1 MADHRAVRRQ
11 FFDSHQ
17 PQRMKVISLNT
28 EQAPPISVPLRFF
41 TAAPMFLLLAA
52 LMLMFGADN
61 PFANIHSPALLAA
74 THCVTLGFMTMIM
87 LGAMQQ
93 ILPVVI
99 GSPMHASRMTAWIT
113 FLPLLSGALLLP
125 AGFMLGEPVLLNLA
139 WPLLGLAFVAFI
151 SASLVSLALS
161 PAYNAT
167 KTAMLLS
174 ILALSGAIAFG
185 MLLAHGYAAGLLLP
199 YAKLTVAHASLA
211 LGGWVMLL
219 VVGVSYQVVPMFQLT
234 PNYPKWLSKGLAPF
248 IFIVLLL
255 GLLSLLLE
263 GKPYWLV
270 TVTQGLF
277 WFLAGCYAVITLR
290 LQCNRR
296 RRVADATLSF
306 FRLGMM
312 ALICA
317 ALFALATLF
326 FPDIDGF
333 ATESAVMFILG
344 FAMSL
349 IHGML
354 YKIVPFLVWFH
365 LFRGGVKSAVP
376 NLKEIIPEIWKWRH
390 LWLHRSTLLAALFA
404 PWWNAAAWL
413 VAFCLLLEG
422 MLLGY
427 ALLIAIAAYRRT
439 LERIEGDSS

>member
-1 MADHRAVRRQ
+1 
-11 FFDSHQ
+11 
-17 PQRMKVISLNT
+17 MKIISLNT

-41 TAAPMFLLLAA
+41 AAAPLFLLLAA
-52 LMLMFGADN
+52 LMLMFRADN

-74 THCVTLGFMTMIM
+74 THCITLGFLTMIM

-99 GSPMHASRMTAWIT
+99 GSPMLASRLTVWLT

-125 AGFMLGEPVLLNLA
+125 AGFMLDKPVLINLA
-139 WPLLGLAFVAFI
+139 WPLLGLAFIAFI
-151 SASLVSLALS
+151 SASLISLALS
-161 PAYNAT
+161 SAHNAT
-167 KTAMLLS
+167 KTAILLS
-174 ILALSGAIAFG
+174 ILALSGAIALG
-185 MLLAHGYAAGLLLP
+185 MLLAHGYATGSPLP
-199 YAKLTVAHASLA
+199 YDKLATAHISLA

-219 VVGVSYQVVPMFQLT
+219 IVGVSYQVVPMFQLT
-234 PNYPKWLSKGLAPF
+234 PNYPVWLVNGLTPAM
-248 IFIVLLL
+248 FIVLLL

-263 GKPYWLV
+263 TKPHWLV
-270 TVTQGLF
+270 IVTQGLF
-277 WFLAGCYAVITLR
+277 WFLASCFALTTLS
-290 LQCNRR
+290 LQSKRR

-317 ALFALATLF
+317 ALFALAALL
-326 FPDIDGF
+326 FPDTDHLG
-333 ATESAVMFILG
+333 TVSAVLFLLG

-349 IHGML
+349 MHGML

-365 LFRGGVKSAVP
+365 LFRGGVKSGVP
-376 NLKEIIPEIWKWRH
+376 NLKEIIPETLKWRH

-404 PWWNAAAWL
+404 SWWNAAAWL

-422 MLLGY
+422 LLLGY
-427 ALLIAIAAYRRT
+427 ALLIAISVYRRT
-439 LERIEGDSS
+439 LERIGGDSP